1 MMEKIVTILG
11 PTATGKTSLAALFA
25 SKHNG
30 EIVSA
35 DSRQVYRRMD
45 IGTGKDLKDYR
56 IGTQNIPYH
65 LVDVAEPGIE
75 YNVFHYQQ
83 AAIPVMEDIQKRGKL
98 VLFCGGSGMYL
109 EAILKGYKMF
119 PVPDNQELREKLS
132 QKSDKELEDILLSYK
147 PLHNK
152 TDIETRERAC
162 RAIEIEDYYAKHPEL
177 FEISKPVPSVIF
189 GLKGDRDLIRN
200 RITQRL
206 HERLHSGM
214 IEEVEKL
221 IEDCVNVEQ
230 LIRYGLEYKY
240 VTLYIQKK
248 IDYNTMFE
256 KLNIAIH
263 QFSKRQMT
271 WFRKMERDGF
281 KIHWL
286 DIEQAN
292 EVKISTMQ
300 EICKKEGVRIF
311 TNKKS
316 L

>member
-1 MMEKIVTILG
+1 MVEYIITILG

-35 DSRQVYRRMD
+35 DSRQVYSRMD
-45 IGTGKDLKDYR
+45 IGTGKDLKDYSV
-56 IGTQNIPYH
+56 GAKKIPYH
-65 LVDVAEPGIE
+65 LIDVAEPGME
-75 YNVFHYQQ
+75 YNIFHYQQ
-83 AAIPVMEDIQKRGKL
+83 IAIPIMEDIQKRGKL
-98 VLFCGGSGMYL
+98 VVFCGGSGMYL

-119 PVPDNQELREKLS
+119 HSPENKELRKVLALQSDEALEKTLS
-132 QKSDKELEDILLSYK
+132 SYK
-147 PLHNK
+147 ILHNK
-152 TDIETRERAC
+152 TDIETRERAY
-162 RAIEIEDYYAKHPEL
+162 RAIEIEEYYAKHPEL
-177 FEISKPVPSVIF
+177 FEISKPIPSVIF
-189 GLKGDRDLIRN
+189 GLTGNRDMIRN

-206 HERLHSGM
+206 HERLNSGM

-221 IEDCVNVEQ
+221 IEAGVNTDQ

-240 VTLYIQKK
+240 LTLYLQKK
-248 IDYNTMFE
+248 INYDTMFE

-281 KIHWL
+281 QIHWL
-286 DIEQAN
+286 DIELPN
-292 EVKISTMQ
+292 ETKIAMMNSKF
-300 EICKKEGVRIF
+300 ISALSK
-311 TNKKS
+311 N